1 MNRYLG
7 IIKIYDENMN
17 GVNVRIISK
26 TYDDIEIMN
35 KWFSMYPDSEHIM
48 LNNTNELD
56 SMFGVF
62 RDMKP
67 ITQEEIETAEK
78 GKILYRKLMKD

>member
-7 IIKIYDENMN
+7 IIKIYDENMK

-56 SMFGVF
+56 SMFEVF

>member
-56 SMFGVF
+56 SMFEVF

-67 ITQEEIETAEK
+67 ITQEEIETEEK